1 MNEQVDTQ
9 KVDRKIPR
17 KQFYAYGVMYGSNNI
32 TNVARGLY
40 IATYLFDIFK
50 LQLELYLLA
59 NLIFMFYNVLN
70 NVYVGASSLVLIPIN
85 FIYLKVIFINQ
96 KRSFLS

>member
-1 MNEQVDTQ
+1 MLRELIPYSPLKVLRRDIKMNEQVDTQ

-40 IATYLFDIFK
+40 IATYPPTTWHPP
-50 LQLELYLLA
+50 
-59 NLIFMFYNVLN
+59 
-70 NVYVGASSLVLIPIN
+70 S
-85 FIYLKVIFINQ
+85 
-96 KRSFLS
+96 